1 MTIFRNQEVNIMAYE
16 SIGKDISEP
25 SEPKEPPKPSR
36 PKLEKP
42 TPPLPT
48 PKPPALAKDVSTIS
62 KAYEDLRKKIG
73 NHWDAKPT
81 INKK

>member
-1 MTIFRNQEVNIMAYE
+1 M
-16 SIGKDISEP
+16 GKDISEP
-25 SEPKEPPKPSR
+25 AEPKETPKPAK

-62 KAYEDLRKKIG
+62 EAYEELRKKIG
-73 NHWDAKPT
+73 NHWDK
-81 INKK
+81 